1 MNTSKSLRQLH
12 EYKRTFRGACGNFH
26 ILGELPVNLS
36 HLRITLLFIEFE
48 EGRRYRAKID
58 LYENMEI
65 DRFCYEVLEREF
77 KLDYNDLRND
87 VKTLVDLLENFRERL
102 YQKLTHSKP
111 KRKVNQVDL
120 RQKEFLA
127 VLSRP
132 DLLDYIDRLLVN
144 AGIIGE
150 VNNRL
155 LLFLIAVSY
164 RSPYAL
170 HAIIQS
176 SSGSGKSHLLKTIM
190 GCIPEVDRLS
200 LSRITGKSLFNFGE
214 NDLLHKAVFIQDM
227 DGFNDDSLYGFRE
240 LQSEGVLTSSTSYK
254 DRLGNIASR
263 IKTVKGCFSSIA
275 STTKTHVYQD
285 NLSRSIPVQL
295 DESVEQ
301 TVRIVNYQNKKIAG
315 VIDPDVEQ
323 HAMVQLQLLISE
335 LNRCEVVNPFA
346 EEIQLPMET
355 HYLRRSSLQLQR
367 LIQVIAFVHQFQR
380 ERTKQGKIIATK
392 VDVENGIRLFS
403 SPLNLKTDDLDGQT
417 RSFFEALK
425 RYMKGREHYN
435 FTQFELRKALK
446 TSKTQTFRFT
456 QKLLRYEYIVI
467 SGGSSNRGYL
477 YQIQHWDNPVNSEVL
492 FSLK

>member
-1 MNTSKSLRQLH
+1 
-12 EYKRTFRGACGNFH
+12 
-26 ILGELPVNLS
+26 
-36 HLRITLLFIEFE
+36 
-48 EGRRYRAKID
+48 
-58 LYENMEI
+58 
-65 DRFCYEVLEREF
+65 
-77 KLDYNDLRND
+77 
-87 VKTLVDLLENFRERL
+87 
-102 YQKLTHSKP
+102 
-111 KRKVNQVDL
+111 
-120 RQKEFLA
+120 
-127 VLSRP
+127 
-132 DLLDYIDRLLVN
+132 
-144 AGIIGE
+144 
-150 VNNRL
+150 
-155 LLFLIAVSY
+155 
-164 RSPYAL
+164 
-170 HAIIQS
+170 
-176 SSGSGKSHLLKTIM
+176 
-190 GCIPEVDRLS
+190 
-200 LSRITGKSLFNFGE
+200 
-214 NDLLHKAVFIQDM
+214 
-227 DGFNDDSLYGFRE
+227 

-315 VIDPDVEQ
+315 VIGPDVEQ